1 MPWSTAL
8 VNVQHLSGPPV
19 LVLPNEST
27 STASGTSITLTVTG
41 LFHSGHGRGVLPTV
55 LKAGHPGRR
64 ICTQSRCS
72 SSSIL

>member
-1 MPWSTAL
+1 
-8 VNVQHLSGPPV
+8 V
-19 LVLPNEST
+19 ER
-27 STASGTSITLTVTG
+27 SITLTVTG

-72 SSSIL
+72 SSSML